1 MHIPILIGVVC
12 YLNHKY
18 LSNPKK
24 LSSMNNQNLTSSILL
39 SIAII
44 LAGFFI
50 GQTYVAGKKL
60 DRTVVVKGLAERE
73 VQADLATWPLQLT
86 VSGNELSQLQRT
98 LENQTELLQDFFKN
112 AGFEDTE
119 LTIGAPNI
127 QDNRALLY
135 GGQNT
140 YNQDRYIAKVDFNL
154 RTSKLK
160 ELDACMYKLPTL
172 IGQGL
177 VIGSKNTWQP
187 VQYMFTQLNEIKPMM
202 IEEATKNARE
212 AAEKFARDSGSEVG
226 KIKSANQGIFSI
238 NDLDVNSGVMKKVR
252 IVSTIEFYIED

>member
-1 MHIPILIGVVC
+1 MPSQKII
-12 YLNHKY
+12 
-18 LSNPKK
+18 S
-24 LSSMNNQNLTSSILL
+24 TALL

-44 LAGFFI
+44 VAGYFI
-50 GQTYVAGKKL
+50 GQIYVAGKKL
-60 DRTVVVKGLAERE
+60 DRVVRVKGLAERE

-86 VSGNELSQLQRT
+86 VSGNELGQLQKT
-98 LENQTELLQDFFKN
+98 LETQTKILEEFFSSS
-112 AGFEDTE
+112 GFGVDE
-119 LTIGAPNI
+119 LTVGAPNI

-154 RTSKLK
+154 RTAKLD
-160 ELDACMYKLPTL
+160 ELDQAMYKIPTI

-177 VIGSKNTWQP
+177 VIGSKNNWQP
-187 VQYMFTQLNEIKPMM
+187 VQYLYTKLNEIKPEM

-226 KIKSANQGIFSI
+226 KIKSANQGVFSI
-238 NDLDVNSGVMKKVR
+238 SDLDVNSGVMKKVR
-252 IVSTIEFYIED
+252 IVSTIEFYIKD